1 MRLTGDIMALTIKE
15 IRKMTGLSQ
24 ADFGKYYNIPLPTI
38 KKWETNPDNQNYR
51 ECPVYVNQL
60 LEKAVRIDFS
70 HEGV

>member
-1 MRLTGDIMALTIKE
+1 MALTIKE

-38 KKWETNPDNQNYR
+38 KKWDTNPDNQNYR